1 MTDLLNLNLLLD
13 RWDLVFINV
22 VIFAAFLLFIPF
34 RRESGWKAHG
44 VYTGFIVALFTEM
57 FGFPLT
63 IYFISSF
70 FGQIGFQNQFLTYMN
85 SLGMPIG
92 LIITFI
98 GLILVFAGWRSIY
111 KSRQKEAVVD
121 KGIYR
126 YIRHPQ
132 YLGLILI
139 ISGWLI
145 HWPTI
150 PTLIM
155 WPILIVLYYRL
166 ARKEE
171 KLLES
176 QYGERYLLYEKSVPM
191 FIPKIKTS

>member
-1 MTDLLNLNLLLD
+1 MADILNLNVLLG
-13 RWDLVFINV
+13 RWDLVFIS
-22 VIFAAFLLFIPF
+22 VIIFVAFLFFIPF
-34 RRESGWKAHG
+34 RRKSDWKTHG

-70 FGQIGFQNQFLTYMN
+70 FGQISFQNQFLIYMN

-92 LIITFI
+92 YIITFI
-98 GLILVFAGWRSIY
+98 GLLLVIAGWRSIY
-111 KSRQKEAVVD
+111 KARQKEIVVD

-126 YIRHPQ
+126 YVRHPQ

-139 ISGWLI
+139 VSGWLI

-155 WPILIVLYYRL
+155 WPILIVLYYKL

-171 KLLES
+171 KHMES
-176 QYGERYLLYEKSVPM
+176 QYGEKYLLYEKSVPM

>member
-1 MTDLLNLNLLLD
+1 MVDLLNVNLLLG

-22 VIFAAFLLFIPF
+22 IIFAAFLLFIPF
-34 RRESGWKAHG
+34 KKESGWRAHG

-70 FGQIGFQNQFLTYMN
+70 FGQISFQNQFLTYMS

-126 YIRHPQ
+126 YVRHPQ

-171 KLLES
+171 KYLES
-176 QYGERYLLYEKSVPM
+176 QYGEKYLLYEKSVPM
-191 FIPKIKTS
+191 FIPKIKTG